1 MNYTDFACLNRHQI
15 SRTLIVTVVHL
26 RMELKKDYGHNF
38 NSKKVKIENNNFV
51 GLAIL
56 WFEDKYDKLLP

>member
-1 MNYTDFACLNRHQI
+1 
-15 SRTLIVTVVHL
+15 
-26 RMELKKDYGHNF
+26 MELKKDYGHNF